1 MAPLVLRALALLL
14 PLPLL
19 TGAAPGLRPPQP
31 PAFPLNASLD
41 AEAALSAAVAA
52 AWGGRGGVRCATARL
67 LRGLTGVPG
76 LAAADA
82 LQQLDALG
90 GAFARVDPLAA
101 GASELVA
108 ALLALPDDG
117 ALQLPTEALDGAN
130 VWLLQA
136 LNSSLAA
143 AGSPVTL
150 WGVHAPDALWQ
161 SGQVTQDALNSYL
174 LDTLGFDC
182 VLDASLEA
190 ASSAARFALLHPHE
204 AFGYAVVAR
213 LPAVASIDAAAR
225 LWTWVRHGTPVF
237 FTCYILHLWL
247 MCSPPRAICAGAAV

>member
-1 MAPLVLRALALLL
+1 MAPLFLRALVLVL

-19 TGAAPGLRPPQP
+19 AGATPGLRPPQP

-41 AEAALSAAVAA
+41 AGAALSAAVAA
-52 AWGGRGGVRCATARL
+52 AWGSSSSRGGVRCATGRL
-67 LRGLTGVPG
+67 LRGLAGVPG
-76 LAAADA
+76 LTAADA
-82 LQQLDALG
+82 LEQLDALG
-90 GAFARVDPLAA
+90 GAFARVDPSAP

-108 ALLALPDDG
+108 ALLTLPDDG
-117 ALQLPTEALDGAN
+117 ALQLPTETLDGAN

-136 LNSSLAA
+136 LNNSLAA

-161 SGQVTQDALNSYL
+161 DGQVTQDALNSYL

-204 AFGYAVVAR
+204 AFGYVVVAR
-213 LPAVASIDAAAR
+213 APAVATIDAAAR
-225 LWTWVRHGTPVF
+225 LWTWVRAGCFCTQ
-237 FTCYILHLWL
+237 LR
-247 MCSPPRAICAGAAV
+247 CSQ

>member
-1 MAPLVLRALALLL
+1 MSPLLLRALTLLL

-19 TGAAPGLRPPQP
+19 AGATPGLRPPQP

-52 AWGGRGGVRCATARL
+52 AWGGRGGVRCATGRL
-67 LRGLTGVPG
+67 LRGLAGAPG
-76 LAAADA
+76 LFPTEA

-90 GAFARVDPLAA
+90 GAFARVDPLAP

-117 ALQLPTEALDGAN
+117 ALLLPAETLDGAN

-161 SGQVTQDALNSYL
+161 NGQVTQDALKSYL

-182 VLDASLEA
+182 VLWLRSW
-190 ASSAARFALLHPHE
+190 HPG
-204 AFGYAVVAR
+204 A
-213 LPAVASIDAAAR
+213 
-225 LWTWVRHGTPVF
+225 TP
-237 FTCYILHLWL
+237 
-247 MCSPPRAICAGAAV
+247 PP